1 MKIIQVKNDIKFE
14 KNKINNIK
22 CFALFLS
29 EFSFLLIFIIIGVI
43 GLIFPFYHETKT
55 YISKE
60 GPSWNSSSDPLIFT
74 HLSDIHIANYKGINK
89 YRNLFRTVKKLGA
102 NFHLITGD
110 IADDYKKEL
119 HPKVGKQNNK
129 DWKYYKE
136 LIDTE
141 LYNETIIEIAG
152 NHDMFGVISP
162 FKTDYG
168 FLDASRTFKRNN
180 TKTLR
185 DFWIKT
191 VNIEGFNFILLNPYS
206 FPVIH
211 PPYIYYP
218 HPSKKFLNLLE
229 QEINKVGPCFILCHF
244 PIDFFWWK
252 KNKKGNNL
260 RKIMKNRNVQYIFTG
275 HSHPGKFEI
284 KHHEYGGLEF
294 VGSAYLR
301 TDDFGLVTIDNG
313 RLVYNRVEFKE
324 NNFINYYMTN
334 PVPMEQLSNAQ
345 NFNEKNTEIRIISY
359 KNEIEDNLY
368 ITGDFSGQL
377 KYQRELK
384 NGAKLYS
391 IPLNVKYNGKYNIK
405 FISPDYQI
413 EREFYVGKYV
423 KIKGERISLIKTF
436 ALPVIIGLIILLVFL
451 LIITFP
457 MIIINFSFIDDWIL
471 GNIEGKWYYW
481 IICIFLSPF
490 ILNNRINDNAP
501 IYFRIILFFCLI
513 YPLALPFHFFEPIK
527 GKTGYSFLCFYL
539 IKNKVLYDEWSIFF
553 NAFYFLF
560 VISPMA
566 LIVSGFK
573 FKKSC
578 FYVFHFIFLYLF
590 FGAACAINFRFAG
603 ESVKFWLLFLHPC
616 FIIIPIILN
625 VFMYISLCKYNK
637 IVQKNEEEKNNENII
652 NTNMTFKQQL
662 L

>member
-1 MKIIQVKNDIKFE
+1 MKIIQFKSAIKFE
-14 KNKINNIK
+14 KTKNNNIK
-22 CFALFLS
+22 NFALFLS
-29 EFSFLLIFIIIGVI
+29 EFSFLLIFAIIGVI
-43 GLIFPFYHETKT
+43 GLIFPFYHETNT

-60 GPSWNSSSDPLIFT
+60 SPSWNTNSDPLIFT
-74 HLSDIHIANYKGINK
+74 HLSDIHIANYDGMDE
-89 YRNLFRTVKKLGA
+89 YRTFFRTVKKLKA
-102 NFHLITGD
+102 NFHLLTGD
-110 IADDYKKEL
+110 IVDDYKRDPY
-119 HPKVGKQNNK
+119 PKVGKQNPK

-141 LYNETIIEIAG
+141 LYNETIIEVAG
-152 NHDMFGVISP
+152 NHDMYGVLSP
-162 FKTDYG
+162 FKNDYG
-168 FLDASRTFKRNN
+168 FLDASRTFTRNN

-191 VNIEGFNFILLNPYS
+191 VNIEGINFILLNPYS
-206 FPVIH
+206 FPVVH

-218 HPSKKFLNLLE
+218 HPPKKFLNLLE
-229 QEINKVGPCFILCHF
+229 QEINRVGPCNILCHF
-244 PIDFFWWK
+244 PIDFFFWK

-260 RKIMKNRNVQYIFTG
+260 RKMMKNTNIQYIFTG

-313 RLVYNRVEFKE
+313 RLVYNRVEFSE

-334 PVPMEQLSNAQ
+334 PVPIEQLSNAQ

-368 ITGDFSGQL
+368 ITGDFSGKL
-377 KYQRELK
+377 KYQRKLK

-391 IPLNVKYNGKYNIK
+391 MPLNVKNNGKYKIK
-405 FISPDYQI
+405 FIAPDYAI
-413 EREFYVGKYV
+413 EREFYVGKLV
-423 KIKGERISLIKTF
+423 EIEGERISLIKTF
-436 ALPVIIGLIILLVFL
+436 VLPVIIASIFLLLSL

-457 MIIINFSFIDDWIL
+457 IIIINFSFIDDWIL
-471 GNIEGKWYYW
+471 GNTEGKWYYW

-490 ILNNRINDNAP
+490 ILNNRVNENAP
-501 IYFRIILFFCLI
+501 VYFRIILLFCLI
-513 YPLALPFHFFEPIK
+513 YPLILPFHFFEPIN
-527 GKTGYSFLCFYL
+527 GKTGYGFLCFYL
-539 IKNKVLYDEWSIFF
+539 IKSKVLYDEWSIFF
-553 NAFYFLF
+553 DAFYFLF
-560 VISPMA
+560 IISPMS

-578 FYVFHFIFLYLF
+578 FYVFHFIFLYLS
-590 FGAACAINFRFAG
+590 FGAALAINFRFAG

-637 IVQKNEEEKNNENII
+637 LVHKTDEIKHYDNTNINII
-652 NTNMTFKQQL
+652 SEQ
-662 L
+662 